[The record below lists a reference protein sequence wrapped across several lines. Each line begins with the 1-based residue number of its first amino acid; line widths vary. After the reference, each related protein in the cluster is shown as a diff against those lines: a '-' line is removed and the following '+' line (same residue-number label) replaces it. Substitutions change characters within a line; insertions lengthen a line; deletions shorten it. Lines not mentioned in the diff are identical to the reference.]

1 LHGGDAG
8 SRFERG
14 IPGGDAR
21 VIFRGTGGTET
32 TSSISHLNGI
42 EQAEAILEWPYRIRD
57 GDKVSDSSILE
68 LPYQSSMYHLL
79 TPDGLPTDVAENGI
93 LLTQS
98 LKKKSDAE
106 IGDELQLEP
115 IVGTVGQTLVNEELD
130 SSEE

>member
-1 LHGGDAG
+1 
-8 SRFERG
+8 
-14 IPGGDAR
+14 
-21 VIFRGTGGTET
+21 
-32 TSSISHLNGI
+32 
-42 EQAEAILEWPYRIRD
+42 
-57 GDKVSDSSILE
+57 
-68 LPYQSSMYHLL
+68 MYHLL